1 MEHIPSWLAST
12 LTVQGLAVIAISSAL
27 SETSTRER
35 VRSGY
40 KIESSQSWGH
50 VQSLRTI
57 SAPVGESD
65 KLNESGN
72 QQLSAPTPRVGHQE
86 TKTKEDARYMT
97 MA

>member
-72 QQLSAPTPRVGHQE
+72 QQLSAPTPALAIRRRRQRKMRVI
-86 TKTKEDARYMT
+86 
-97 MA
+97 